1 MERVQIMPCESLNW
15 QEVIC
20 CAAGESDTND
30 VGCLRSQFILS
41 VAGFVSDSVCW
52 FCCCTLSVS
61 AKRELPFLSLALKV
75 KLQWRRGLQEFQ
87 MWKKGTSRYSAPF

>member
-1 MERVQIMPCESLNW
+1 MPCESLNW
-15 QEVIC
+15 HEVIC
-20 CAAGESDTND
+20 CACAAESSTND
-30 VGCLRSQFILS
+30 EGCRRSQFMLS

-61 AKRELPFLSLALKV
+61 AKSELPLLSLALNV
-75 KLQWRRGLQEFQ
+75 KLQWRRGLHEFQ